1 LPDQEVSGGPAAERM
16 RTFGPSPPETAM
28 TFRPLASSF
37 SSSFSSSFEAAPSE
51 DLPYPTRLTV
61 RSVGRIQLVETGEI
75 EWLAGAGNYVEICT
89 GGASVLHREPLHA
102 LEHRLDPAL
111 FVRIHRS
118 AIVCRT
124 RVREIRAVNHGY
136 HLVVCAHR
144 SFRLGRAYRAA
155 LAQLSDDHR

>member
-1 LPDQEVSGGPAAERM
+1 
-16 RTFGPSPPETAM
+16 M
-28 TFRPLASSF
+28 TFQPI
-37 SSSFSSSFEAAPSE
+37 SSSRSSSFEAS
-51 DLPYPTRLTV
+51 DDRPYPARLTV
-61 RSVGRIQLVETGEI
+61 RSVGRIQLLETAEI

-118 AIVCRT
+118 AIVRRT
-124 RVREIRAVNHGY
+124 SVREIRAVNHGY
-136 HLVVCAHR
+136 HLIVCAHR

-155 LAQLSDDHR
+155 LAKLSDRQR